1 MSTDPKH
8 GPEVFVRVSGLR
20 GLSTEVLRNFPKGSV
35 CISSELGQI
44 RASTAYSPIGES
56 GKVNEIAWNAADGLI
71 KWSISTE
78 EMAHLKAYQPKL
90 KLSVLILP
98 QQGGREGSNYGY
110 VILDMRDLTREI
122 VPQWFKIHG
131 MNGAELHVSAK
142 LNALLH
148 TKQTPTHS
156 ESPKPCIL
164 GAFPSAD
171 VGLVSVAASTDSARS
186 VLRLAL
192 SERQGSSSSSCST
205 TTTGGFVAGLSGTK
219 VRFSLA
225 VSIEDFVSLS
235 SLCKVAVDEDRLT
248 ASQLTYPLP
257 ARTFWLSWTL
267 FERDFYTD
275 EFSMTDDGPTRVRD
289 TLRVE
294 CPLITLTEHL
304 ASSNPLRI
312 YLVSQ
317 DMVLASADV
326 PLPALTLD
334 VVESDEVGM
343 SQSGWALFTTNVGS
357 RSPYSNS
364 CPVNSS
370 PAVKVGVQ
378 LSIEGIVQ
386 AVCDSTTL
394 AKATHAATTQ
404 CHDDDDGELKDESVD
419 PSEVDG
425 QGLAASRAVRFQI
438 ETAPAPV
445 SPSLRPLETMELSGV
460 PHPAS
465 QLNLHEEIEEGAYDP
480 IADEQLRHFRLSIE
494 VPTVSG
500 FPRPAHLTLSF
511 AYPYLGSNAPVRSRP
526 MWVLA
531 NTESR
536 IDGAAASYECC
547 LTRENLRE
555 TVHLHPLRIQAHSKS
570 QMGNTTAGEV
580 VVDLTATLRSPP
592 HSFRCPVSHRNF
604 ANRRDYT
611 KHRHTLIAL
620 RSAGRIPAAPPVDPV
635 VVRICDSYQ
644 FFVHTSGP
652 GSSSDG
658 SKARVVVI
666 IEDMGLVGNEKDIG
680 VHYGYK
686 SHGAGVYVSEGHD
699 TSVIGGDGDTII
711 PSPGID
717 PLLRTDLSSD
727 ELARLKLLQLEWET
741 WRRSAEA
748 AWRESLREKETQLR
762 KRLEA
767 ETNGALANRAD
778 DLRRA
783 HEEAGRLEVRLRGAI
798 DATERQRS
806 QLSIKEESMLMK
818 LAQKT
823 AELQLLQKRVRD
835 EAKIRIDMES
845 RRADSLQQQLAAQQ
859 DIYERTEKRARD
871 AEKEYEVS
879 FRLIRGQQR

>member
-1 MSTDPKH
+1 M
-8 GPEVFVRVSGLR
+8 RVSGLR

-35 CISSELGQI
+35 SISSELGNV
-44 RASTAYSPIGES
+44 RASTAYSPIGDS

-78 EMAHLKAYQPKL
+78 EMAHLKAIQPKL

-110 VILDMRDLTREI
+110 VLLDMRDLTREI

-142 LNALLH
+142 LNAMLH
-148 TKQTPTHS
+148 TKQTPPHS
-156 ESPKPCIL
+156 ESSKPCIL
-164 GAFPSAD
+164 GTFPSAD
-171 VGLVSVAASTDSARS
+171 AGLVSVAASTDSARS

-192 SERQGSSSSSCST
+192 SERQGSSSCST
-205 TTTGGFVAGLSGTK
+205 TTGGVVAGLSGTK

-225 VSIEDFVSLS
+225 VSLEDFVSLS
-235 SLCKVAVDEDRLT
+235 SLCKVAVDEDRLA

-294 CPLITLTEHL
+294 CPLIALTEHL
-304 ASSNPLRI
+304 AASNPLRI

-317 DMVLASADV
+317 EMVLASADV
-326 PLPALTLD
+326 PLPTLTPD
-334 VVESDEVGM
+334 VVESDDVGT
-343 SQSGWALFTTNVGS
+343 SQSGWAIFTKNVGT
-357 RSPYSNS
+357 RSPYSTS
-364 CPVNSS
+364 CPVNGS
-370 PAVKVGVQ
+370 PALKVGVQ
-378 LSIEGIVQ
+378 LSIEGIVP
-386 AVCDSTTL
+386 AVSDSTFY
-394 AKATHAATTQ
+394 KATYAATTRGY
-404 CHDDDDGELKDESVD
+404 DDGDFKDESVD
-419 PSEVDG
+419 PSKSRLQSEVDG
-425 QGLAASRAVRFQI
+425 QGLAASRAVRFQF
-438 ETAPAPV
+438 ETTAPAPV
-445 SPSLRPLETMELSGV
+445 FTSLRPLETMTSSGV
-460 PHPAS
+460 PHPTS

-480 IADEQLRHFRLSIE
+480 VADEQLRHFRLSIE

-547 LTRENLRE
+547 MTRENLRE

-570 QMGNTTAGEV
+570 QMGNTSAGEV
-580 VVDLTATLRSPP
+580 VVDLASTLRSPP

-611 KHRHTLIAL
+611 KHRNTLIAL
-620 RSAGRIPAAPPVDPV
+620 RSAGRIPIAPPVDPV

-652 GSSSDG
+652 GSLSDG
-658 SKARVVVI
+658 SKARIVVI
-666 IEDMGLVGNEKDIG
+666 IEDIGLVGNEKNIG
-680 VHYGYK
+680 VHPGYK
-686 SHGAGVYVSEGHD
+686 THGAGVYVSEGHD
-699 TSVIGGDGDTII
+699 TSVIDGEGDTVIS
-711 PSPGID
+711 SPGID

-748 AWRESLREKETQLR
+748 AWRESLREKEAQLR

-767 ETNGALANRAD
+767 ETNGALSNRAD

-823 AELQLLQKRVRD
+823 AELQILQKRVRD

-879 FRLIRGQQR
+879 GSD